1 MNFDF
6 VVCPFSGIAS
16 AFCKSLSILLFIIY
30 YLYWLLLFSNLI
42 TSQFDSLS
50 HTFCFVLFN
59 NNLWFKTS
67 ILDDILHF
75 FPILAFIQSVLQLFL
90 PFTCNKT
97 TTTTTTISS
106 TVIKMGSERIPLN
119 YYILFC
125 EIQNPI
131 NPKLNSFSNEIL
143 QFLLKK
149 KEIAIDIIYD
159 NRSYHQT
166 NILST

>member
-1 MNFDF
+1 
-6 VVCPFSGIAS
+6 
-16 AFCKSLSILLFIIY
+16 
-30 YLYWLLLFSNLI
+30 
-42 TSQFDSLS
+42 
-50 HTFCFVLFN
+50 
-59 NNLWFKTS
+59 
-67 ILDDILHF
+67 
-75 FPILAFIQSVLQLFL
+75 
-90 PFTCNKT
+90 
-97 TTTTTTISS
+97 
-106 TVIKMGSERIPLN
+106 MGSERIPLN